1 VKAPPLPHQRE
12 RSRPSYHHIDDVDV
26 DDVQMTRSHKIE
38 AWIALLVAVVLII
51 TLALIRWQRQKAISL
66 QGAILVQ
73 DSDPRKQ
80 RPIAGVAISAGD
92 LATSD
97 TTSDSSGFFL
107 LRLRKPIR
115 KGHAIVLVF
124 RHPQYHPLYL
134 NDFVTSKLY
143 VVHLVPLTGNTAP
156 ENQPEVKVANVRVR
170 YTDKAMTELNVGS
183 AVKIFEVENKGNV
196 PCKGESLCSP
206 DGKWKAAL
214 GSATLDA
221 GPGNAFRNA
230 RASCIAGPCPFTK
243 IEADRLSQGDQII
256 TASARNWSETATFL
270 LEAEVFRP
278 VMSQM
283 EHWSYPVIFGEG
295 LSFTLPSA
303 AESVSIRA
311 DLDGQT
317 IIFPLGPS
325 LFLSWATCDAA
336 VNPDKGRIYRCT
348 PKPGYRFQ

>member
-1 VKAPPLPHQRE
+1 LPHQRE
-12 RSRPSYHHIDDVDV
+12 RSRPSYHHIDDVEV
-26 DDVQMTRSHKIE
+26 DDVPMTRSHKIE
-38 AWIALLVAVVLII
+38 TWIALLVAAVLIV
-51 TLALIRWQRQKAISL
+51 TLVLIRWQRQKAISL
-66 QGAILVQ
+66 QGAVLVQ

-97 TTSDSSGFFL
+97 ATSDSSGFFVL
-107 LRLRKPIR
+107 KLRKPIR
-115 KGHAIVLVF
+115 RGHPIVLVF
-124 RHPQYHPLYL
+124 RHPQYRPLDV
-134 NDFVTSKLY
+134 NDFVGNRLY
-143 VVHLVPLTGNTAP
+143 IVHLVPLSSNSAP
-156 ENQPEVKVANVRVR
+156 QNQAEVKVANVRVR
-170 YTDKAMTELNVGS
+170 YTAKAMAELNVGS
-183 AVKIFEVENKGNV
+183 AVKIFEIENKGNV
-196 PCKGESLCSP
+196 PCKGQSLCSP
-206 DGKWKAAL
+206 DGKWKAAV

-243 IEADRLSQGDQII
+243 IEADRLSKGDQII
-256 TASARNWSETATFL
+256 TASARAWSDTATFL
-270 LEAEVFRP
+270 LEAEVFSP
-278 VMSQM
+278 MVSQM

-295 LSFTLPSA
+295 LSFTLPSS
-303 AESVSIRA
+303 AESVSIKA

-325 LFLSWATCDAA
+325 LFLSWATCNSG

>member
-1 VKAPPLPHQRE
+1 VKAPPLPHQPK
-12 RSRPSYHHIDDVDV
+12 RSRPSYHHIEKLTF
-26 DDVQMTRSHKIE
+26 DDVQMTRTRKIE
-38 AWIALLVAVVLII
+38 ACIALLVALVLII
-51 TLALIRWQRQKAISL
+51 TLALTRWPRQKAISL
-66 QGAILVQ
+66 QGAIVVE

-80 RPIAGVAISAGD
+80 RPIAGVEISAGD

-97 TTSDSSGFFL
+97 TTSDASGFFF

-115 KGHAIVLVF
+115 NGHAIVMAF
-124 RHPQYHPLYL
+124 RHPQYHTLYL

-143 VVHLVPLTGNTAP
+143 VVHLVPLTSNTAP
-156 ENQPEVKVANVRVR
+156 ENKPDVKVANVRIR
-170 YTDKAMTELNVGS
+170 YTVKALTQLNVGS
-183 AVKIFEVENKGNV
+183 AAKIFEIHNKGNV

-214 GSATLDA
+214 GSATLNA
-221 GPGNAFRNA
+221 GAGNAFRNA

-256 TASARNWSETATFL
+256 TASARDWSETATFL

-283 EHWSYPVIFGEG
+283 ERWSYPAIFGEG
-295 LSFTLPSA
+295 LAFTLPPA
-303 AESVSIRA
+303 AESVSIEA

-325 LFLSWATCDAA
+325 LFLSWATCNAV

-348 PKPGYRFQ
+348 PKPGYGFQ